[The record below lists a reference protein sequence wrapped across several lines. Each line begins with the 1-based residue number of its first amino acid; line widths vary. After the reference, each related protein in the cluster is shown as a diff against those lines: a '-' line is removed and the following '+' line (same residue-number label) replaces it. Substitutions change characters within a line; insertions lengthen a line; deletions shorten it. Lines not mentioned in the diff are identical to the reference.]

1 MKTNVKLTKKKKIV
15 ISVVSIVL
23 VVIIG
28 IVTVWMVPEKGVISN
43 DYWHSK
49 MEYTDD
55 YAISIEKKPNEDF
68 KILAISD
75 VQFNDALDFFGL
87 VGTAYETMDS
97 LIEKEKPD
105 LIVVMGDTVWA
116 KFTKVSVIQFVK
128 YMDSKGIPWA
138 PINGNH
144 DGEGVVDFNWVAD
157 QFLKSKTCLLKKGPN
172 NIGGV
177 GNYVIN
183 IMENGKIFK
192 SLIMMDTHASRYYE
206 EINDNKYDFIYD
218 SQMDWYR
225 WVIDGMT
232 KQNGGELVDSLLFTH
247 IPLNEYADAYKE
259 WEATGFDKNKG
270 FGEKNEEPGAGYV
283 NSGMFD
289 VIKEVGSTK
298 YVFAAHDHVN
308 NYSVDY
314 QGIRLTYTLKT
325 GDRCYAKEGL
335 NGGTRI
341 LLGDEVKIEHIYV

>member
-1 MKTNVKLTKKKKIV
+1 MKAHAKLTKKKKIV
-15 ISVVSIVL
+15 ISIIAVILAIVITL
-23 VVIIG
+23 
-28 IVTVWMVPEKGVISN
+28 VTVWMVPAKGDVST

-49 MEYTDD
+49 MEYTND
-55 YAISIEKKPNEDF
+55 YAITIEKDPNKDF

-87 VGTAYETMDS
+87 VGTAYDTMDN
-97 LIEKEKPD
+97 LVEKEKPD
-105 LIVVMGDTVWA
+105 LIVVMGDSVWA
-116 KFTKVSVIQFVK
+116 KFTKVSVLQFVK
-128 YMDSKGIPWA
+128 YMDSLGIPWA

-157 QFLKSKTCLLKKGPN
+157 QFAKSKTCLFKKGPN

-177 GNYVIN
+177 GNFVIN
-183 IMENGKIFK
+183 IMENGKIYK
-192 SLIMMDTHASRYYE
+192 SLIMMDSHASRYYE
-206 EINDNKYDFIYD
+206 DIKENKYDFIYD
-218 SQMDWYR
+218 GQMDWYR
-225 WVIDGMT
+225 WLINGMT
-232 KQNGGELVDSLLFTH
+232 EFNGGEKVDSMLFIH
-247 IPLNEYADAYKE
+247 IPLNEYADAYKY
-259 WEATGFDKNKG
+259 WESTGFDPAIG

-289 VIKEVGSTK
+289 VIKELDSTK

-314 QGIRLTYTLKT
+314 QGVRLTYTLKT

-341 LLGDEVKIEHIYV
+341 VLGDDVKIEHIYV